1 MPQPLS
7 ARCSLFLY
15 VPTHAYLEQYL
26 GVSDSRR
33 AANEDGIAC
42 GDRCPKISKVVQ
54 IHPGE
59 SSSPNLHRR

>member
-7 ARCSLFLY
+7 SRCSLFLY

-26 GVSDSRR
+26 GVRDTRR

-42 GDRCPKISKVVQ
+42 GDGYGQIGKVVP
-54 IHPGE
+54 IHPVE
-59 SSSPNLHRR
+59 SWSPNLHRR